1 MSKEE
6 KPKRAKKPINVKI
19 DTKNIDIEIKRDE
32 DGDVQIDV
40 DTKKVD
46 AHFKKDESG
55 ISLDI
60 EIDDQKEY
68 QFESFGTRTMP
79 KGTVWKVTGELLKI
93 FLKRGI
99 GKLKQ

>member
-46 AHFKKDESG
+46 AHFKKDDSG
-55 ISLDI
+55 ISFDI

-68 QFESFGTRTMP
+68 EFESFGTRTMP

>member
-6 KPKRAKKPINVKI
+6 KPKRTKKQVNVDVKI
-19 DTKNIDIEIKRDE
+19 DTEHV
-32 DGDVQIDV
+32 DVNF
-40 DTKKVD
+40 T
-46 AHFKKDESG
+46 KDESG
-55 ISLDI
+55 VSVDI

-68 QFESFGTRTMP
+68 EFESFGTRTMP
-79 KGTVWKVTGELLKI
+79 KGTIWKVTGELLKI

>member
-68 QFESFGTRTMP
+68 EFESFGTRTMP
-79 KGTVWKVTGELLKI
+79 KGTIWKVTGELLKI

>member
-6 KPKRAKKPINVKI
+6 KPKRAKKPINLKI

-68 QFESFGTRTMP
+68 EFESFGTRTMP